1 MKHLL
6 FALATIIA
14 TSACSQITVTDSEIV
29 WVSATEVEPAYHPC
43 NRGDVK
49 PDKWDTGGI
58 QFGPHKCGFKK
69 QCDYDLLIDTLQK
82 IDRVAG
88 MQQTNWQIIQDGV
101 VVEDHHDWGHYSM
114 GMPYRYESGVDTV
127 GKIIS
132 VNGVLYQRYMP
143 YLNIKNKRIDLGYDQ
158 DMSIPLCGCLRRVKV
173 DTEKIE
179 TKTVEILYS
188 GSGHNQRGQ

>member
-6 FALATIIA
+6 FSLATIFA
-14 TSACSQITVTDSEIV
+14 TSACGQITVTDSGTA
-29 WVSATEVEPAYHPC
+29 WVSATEVEPAYQPC

-49 PDKWDTGGI
+49 PDKCETGGI
-58 QFGPHKCGFKK
+58 QFGPYKCSFKK
-69 QCDYDLLIDTLQK
+69 QCGYDLLIDTLQQ
-82 IDRVAG
+82 IDRIDG
-88 MQQTNWQIIQDGV
+88 MQQNNWGIVQDGIV
-101 VVEDHHDWGHYSM
+101 IEEHHDWGPYSI

-132 VNGVLYQRYMP
+132 VNWVLYQRYMP
-143 YLNIKNKRIDLGYDQ
+143 HLNIKNKRIDLGYDQ
-158 DMSIPLCGCLRRVKV
+158 DMSIPPCGCLRRVKV

-188 GSGHNQRGQ
+188 GSGHNQSRQ